1 MRYKN
6 MSFLKNDISLDIG
19 LFLGTEADRDFLIMS
34 RDMKVK
40 K

>member
-1 MRYKN
+1 
-6 MSFLKNDISLDIG
+6 MSFLTNDISLDIG
-19 LFLGTEADRDFLIMS
+19 PFLGTEADRDFSLIMS